1 MMRLSAVQKYGIG
14 IMESLNQGLIDPGA
28 LASMAGPR
36 RMSRNTRR
44 KVSYQTGG
52 SVTSGASKAAA
63 AAPAASAGGGAGLG
77 AALLI
82 ANDTTAER
90 LLAGGSKAVL
100 DYIDEHG
107 ADIEGRLSRFRS

>member
-1 MMRLSAVQKYGIG
+1 
-14 IMESLNQGLIDPGA
+14 MEAINQGIIDPTA
-28 LASMAGPR
+28 LDSMAGSR
-36 RMSRNTRR
+36 RLSRSTRR
-44 KVSYQTGG
+44 KVGYQTGG
-52 SVTSGASKAAA
+52 SVTAGASKAAA

-82 ANDTTAER
+82 ANETTAER
-90 LLAGGSKAVL
+90 ILAGGSKAVL